1 MRRKIL
7 IAGTAALALAALV
20 AAYYTLRGTFG
31 ASTDT
36 DAPAPMEQSASTQ
49 ETAEP
54 IEPADPIETAE
65 TAPSPDPAPV
75 PPAYTQETYPAAL
88 EEAVN
93 EYIQYGE
100 EILRRFSSLP
110 DAKKFGE
117 SFVKIGEEVRRRA
130 AELQEQETP
139 LQERID
145 ALRAHYKEA
154 HRKNRSL
161 LSIHVAQMAKD
172 PNIDIDTLRLYDELN
187 EHIRMPGPQ
196 KLRAVLEIK
205 HGF

>member
-49 ETAEP
+49 ETAETAEP
-54 IEPADPIETAE
+54 IEMAE
-65 TAPSPDPAPV
+65 TAPAPDPAPV
-75 PPAYTQETYPAAL
+75 APAYTQETYPAAL

-117 SFVKIGEEVRRRA
+117 SFVKVGEEVRRRA

-145 ALRAHYKEA
+145 ALRARYKEA

-161 LSIHVAQMAKD
+161 LSIHIAQMAKD
-172 PNIDIDTLRLYDELN
+172 PNIDIETLRLYDELN